1 MTQIHIETYGK
12 GQILVLVHGWAMH
25 TGVWRDFA
33 KQLGRYYQV
42 VCVDLPGH
50 GRSESI
56 EPFSLERI
64 SEALINVLPIEPFN
78 LLGWSLGATV
88 AMDLAERFPERV
100 KSLIVLAGNPQFV
113 KTQDW
118 PGVKSE
124 TLEGFAELLKSDVQQ
139 TLIRFLALQVNGL
152 AHGKS
157 LLQQLKKS
165 ILEVP
170 SPSQQILQSGLDI
183 LKNTDKREFV
193 ASNVLPV
200 NLILGDKDTLVP
212 ADSAQAVKQLNPN
225 IHYQIMPSAGHAPF
239 LSHTEELI
247 SKIIAM
253 LR

>member
-1 MTQIHIETYGK
+1 
-12 GQILVLVHGWAMH
+12 MH

-33 KQLGRYYQV
+33 KQLGRYCQV
-42 VCVDLPGH
+42 ICVDLPGH

-88 AMDLAERFPERV
+88 AMDMAERFPERV

-113 KTQDW
+113 KSQDW

-124 TLEGFAELLKSDVQQ
+124 TLEAFAELLKSDVQQ

-165 ILEVP
+165 VLEVP
-170 SPSQQILQSGLDI
+170 SPRQQILQSGLDI

-225 IHYQIMPSAGHAPF
+225 IHYQIMPAAGHAPF

>member
-1 MTQIHIETYGK
+1 
-12 GQILVLVHGWAMH
+12 MH

>member
-33 KQLGRYYQV
+33 KQLGQYCQV
-42 VCVDLPGH
+42 ICVDLPGH

-64 SEALINVLPIEPFN
+64 SEALVNVLPIEPFN

-88 AMDLAERFPERV
+88 AMDMAERFPERV

-113 KTQDW
+113 KSQDW

-124 TLEGFAELLKSDVQQ
+124 TLEAFAELLKSDVQQ

-152 AHGKS
+152 AHAKS

-165 ILEVP
+165 VLEVP
-170 SPSQQILQSGLDI
+170 SPKQQILQSGLDI

-225 IHYQIMPSAGHAPF
+225 IHYQIMPAAGHAPF

>member
-1 MTQIHIETYGK
+1 
-12 GQILVLVHGWAMH
+12 MH

-152 AHGKS
+152 VHGKS

-165 ILEVP
+165 ILEAP